1 MRWFTAWIGLI
12 GLLGCSGADEA
23 SAPSPSGES
32 ATAAE
37 ARRSREEPTEVEK
50 VASMEAHYGVAII
63 AHDALIQGDLPTF
76 RAALIEVSQQEL
88 PPGSDPSWEA
98 LQDKLQA
105 AAAVAARAQDLPAA
119 AANMGVVVRSC
130 GTCHVALGLGPLY
143 PAPAPPEGDDAIE
156 TAMLEHQWVTERLWE
171 GITGPWDN
179 AWERGATALA
189 NMRIA
194 GDDIDSFVLTD
205 AVQQQEDTLR
215 ALGSDAQAAT
225 SLADR
230 AAVYGRALATCGGCH
245 QSFAV
250 RFDGRPPPAPR

>member
-1 MRWFTAWIGLI
+1 MLRFTTWLGLI
-12 GLLGCSGADEA
+12 WVLGCGSGDEA
-23 SAPSPSGES
+23 SAPTPSLEPD
-32 ATAAE
+32 AAAE
-37 ARRSREEPTEVEK
+37 ARQSREEPTKVEK

-63 AHDALIQGDLPTF
+63 AHDALIRGDLPTF

-88 PPGSDPSWEA
+88 PPGSDPGWHA

-105 AAAVAARAQDLPAA
+105 AAAVAGRTQELPAA
-119 AANMGVVVRSC
+119 AAQMGVVVQSC

-143 PAPAPPEGDDAIE
+143 PAPAPPEGDDPIE

-171 GITGPWDN
+171 GVTGPWDN

-194 GDDIDSFVLTD
+194 GDDVDSFILTD
-205 AVQQQEDTLR
+205 AVQQQEDALR

-225 SLADR
+225 SLDDR

-245 QSFAV
+245 QSFGV
-250 RFDGRPPPAPR
+250 RFDR